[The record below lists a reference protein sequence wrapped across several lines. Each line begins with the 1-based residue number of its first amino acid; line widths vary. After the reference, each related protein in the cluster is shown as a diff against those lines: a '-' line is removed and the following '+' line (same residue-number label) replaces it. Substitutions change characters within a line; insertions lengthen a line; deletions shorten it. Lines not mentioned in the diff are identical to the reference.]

1 MICLVNLIRH
11 TGIQVGLK
19 KCSIMIVKQFKEF
32 EETLLK
38 ELNISY
44 RGLNLCELG
53 AQQQGETS
61 AKKIYEEAGVNHT
74 SIDLNG
80 IWGSLMI
87 DLGMPVPVSLEGKFD
102 LITNYG
108 TAEHVN
114 NQYGVYSNV
123 HKMCKENG
131 IMIHG
136 APLVGNWPRHCRYYY
151 TESFFK
157 ELSIMNG
164 YDIIKIYTLK
174 DEYFKFP
181 NELVITALR
190 KKNKEFISESEFN
203 SIKLLDTK
211 DTSRTQNYTKR

>member
-1 MICLVNLIRH
+1 MV
-11 TGIQVGLK
+11 
-19 KCSIMIVKQFKEF
+19 VKQFKDF

-44 RGLNLCELG
+44 RGLVLCELG
-53 AQQQGETS
+53 AQQQGVIS
-61 AKKIYEEAGVNHT
+61 AKEIYEAAGVDHT

-87 DLGMPVPVSLEGKFD
+87 DLGEPVPASFENKFD

-114 NQYGVYSNV
+114 NQFGVYSNV

-136 APLVGNWPRHCRYYY
+136 APLVGNWPNHCRYYY
-151 TESFFK
+151 TENFYK
-157 ELSIMNG
+157 ELSRLAG
-164 YDIIKIYTLK
+164 YEIIKMYILK
-174 DEYFKFP
+174 DGFFTYP

-190 KKNKEFISESEFN
+190 KTRNEFISESEFN
-203 SIKLLDTK
+203 SIEILDTK
-211 DTSRTQNYTKR
+211 DTSHTQDYTR